1 MITYVKLHVL
11 EVTFQLC
18 IYVFFKLTLV
28 YFNMLS
34 FLFHKIFFLPPR
46 MLFPQLVSTAV
57 SLYSAIVT
65 KRDKIRD
72 ERIHLYF
79 IILNIILFIFIIL
92 QQILS

>member
-1 MITYVKLHVL
+1 
-11 EVTFQLC
+11 
-18 IYVFFKLTLV
+18 
-28 YFNMLS
+28 
-34 FLFHKIFFLPPR
+34 